1 MVAYLQPI
9 GRPEIARIRGV
20 CSDAVVAGLLER
32 ELIEEAGRGD
42 GLGAP
47 VLYRTTTVFER
58 IFGLE
63 EGIERPSGPRPPRT
77 SSTAPSCASACTRSP
92 PSAAEALADERRG
105 PAPQPLPRR
114 LRARLAARGGGARDR
129 RSRRRSTASSP
140 TSPGQRVPEGARVAL
155 DGRPVAPDEHA
166 YVLLHKPADVVTT
179 VRDTHGRRTVID
191 LVGADRRL
199 FPIGRLDADTTGLLL
214 LTNDGD
220 LAARLMHPRHGVE
233 KTYEATVRRRRQRR
247 DGGEARGGRR
257 AGRAAHGAGAR
268 ARAARLGPAERRRD
282 RAARGPQAPG
292 AAHVRGGRPPR
303 ALAAPLRLRR
313 PAARHARAGR
323 LAAAAPGRAR
333 AAAQRGG
340 GADVAATRLNRYLAL
355 AGLGTRR
362 GVEGLVR
369 AGRVAST
376 ASSPWS
382 RRQPSSPARS

>member
-1 MVAYLQPI
+1 MSAEAQRLNRYLAAC
-9 GRPEIARIRGV
+9 GLGSRRGV
-20 CSDAVVAGLLER
+20 EALVTDGRVTIDGVVA
-32 ELIEEAGRGD
+32 
-42 GLGAP
+42 
-47 VLYRTTTVFER
+47 
-58 IFGLE
+58 
-63 EGIERPSGPRPPRT
+63 
-77 SSTAPSCASACTRSP
+77 
-92 PSAAEALADERRG
+92 
-105 PAPQPLPRR
+105 
-114 LRARLAARGGGARDR
+114 
-129 RSRRRSTASSP
+129 
-140 TSPGQRVPEGARVAL
+140 TSPGQRVHEGARVAL

-233 KTYEATVRRRRQRR
+233 KTYEATVVGAVSGR

-303 ALAAPLRLRR
+303 ALVAPLRLRGLRLGTLAPGASRPLR
-313 PAARHARAGR
+313 PAELELLRSAAG
-323 LAAAAPGRAR
+323 
-333 AAAQRGG
+333 
-340 GADVAATRLNRYLAL
+340 
-355 AGLGTRR
+355 
-362 GVEGLVR
+362 E
-369 AGRVAST
+369 
-376 ASSPWS
+376 
-382 RRQPSSPARS
+382 